1 MLTALQQARS
11 TANTNSTGG
20 PHEIYQ
26 LAPHYLE
33 IVKMTV
39 YALFDSSGTLIGMDS
54 AERDGFEQVEFNFGD
69 RIVKVDGAV
78 REMTA
83 DEIAAADTAANNAA
97 LAEIHRGERNR
108 LLAESDFVV
117 TRALEAGDSVPSAW
131 ATYRTA
137 LRDITGNS
145 DWPNLKLVIGL
156 QSHKKSAWRL
166 NK

>member
-1 MLTALQQARS
+1 M
-11 TANTNSTGG
+11 
-20 PHEIYQ
+20 

-39 YALFDSSGTLIGMDS
+39 YALFDSSGNLIGMDS
-54 AERDGFEQVEFNFGD
+54 DERDGYEQVEFNFGD

-145 DWPNLKLVIGL
+145 DWPNLEASDWPEKP
-156 QSHKKSAWRL
+156 SS
-166 NK
+166 